1 MIRPGDRPENPAT
14 GELLVFHRAAAE
26 TGGES
31 VLVETI
37 VRPDGFVA
45 AVHVHPHQTFIKG
58 SILTATSKCCKS
70 IRTKK
75 ARFPDLLQSPDGL
88 EPSTPSLPWGAE
100 GNRSQPT
107 AKVFAYLSGFRG
119 RCICDGLPPVATA
132 GLHKGSIPRC
142 QS

>member
-75 ARFPDLLQSPDGL
+75 ARFPDLLQSPLTDSNRRPPPYHGTTQATGRNPRQRFSLVWAVLEAVPFASDCHGL
-88 EPSTPSLPWGAE
+88 RPL
-100 GNRSQPT
+100 
-107 AKVFAYLSGFRG
+107 
-119 RCICDGLPPVATA
+119 
-132 GLHKGSIPRC
+132 GSIKAPR
-142 QS
+142 

>member
-75 ARFPDLLQSPDGL
+75 ARFPDLLQSPLTDSNRRPPPYHGTTQATGRN
-88 EPSTPSLPWGAE
+88 PRQRVSL
-100 GNRSQPT
+100 
-107 AKVFAYLSGFRG
+107 V
-119 RCICDGLPPVATA
+119 
-132 GLHKGSIPRC
+132 
-142 QS
+142 

>member
-1 MIRPGDRPENPAT
+1 MTRGPPGVCSLSRATHEREEPPMIRPGDRPENPAT

-70 IRTKK
+70 TRTKK
-75 ARFPDLLQSPDGL
+75 ARFPDLLQSPLTDSNRRPPPYHGAPKATGRNPRQRLSLVWAVL
-88 EPSTPSLPWGAE
+88 EA
-100 GNRSQPT
+100 
-107 AKVFAYLSGFRG
+107 
-119 RCICDGLPPVATA
+119 
-132 GLHKGSIPRC
+132 
-142 QS
+142 